1 MKNPIFRG
9 VGESQKNQYI
19 GGNCLKRRRAGTVG
33 RFKEGLGKKEE
44 VVFLREW
51 GVDTPMHTMLRPA
64 TLLKKRLR
72 HLCFPVKFADFL
84 RTPFFTEHLW

>member
-1 MKNPIFRG
+1 MKKPIFRG
-9 VGESQKNQYI
+9 EGESQKNQYI
-19 GGNCLKRRRAGTVG
+19 GGNCLKRRRAGTVC